1 MQDENVK
8 VEGLDEVYVTLDTL
22 ENKLSNTKPL
32 MTAIAHHLE
41 EIVHHSF
48 EVERTP
54 DGKSWSPIKPRKGDK
69 SPTKILKDSGHMQ
82 ETIYSKSTN
91 TTATVGLNAVSGN
104 FQYPLTHQFGTNK
117 AGKNR
122 NITIEARPFMPIK
135 SNGSLYDGLEKEL
148 EELVDD
154 YLSLK

>member
-1 MQDENVK
+1 MQDANIN
-8 VEGLDEVYVTLDTL
+8 VEGLDKVYLTLDTL
-22 ENKLSNTKPL
+22 QNKLSNTKPL

-54 DGKSWSPIKPRKGDK
+54 DGKGWSPIKPRKGDK

-91 TTATVGLNAVSGN
+91 NTATVGLNAVAGN

-135 SNGSLYDGLEKEL
+135 NDGKLYDKVEDEL
-148 EELVDD
+148 NEIVEEYIDL
-154 YLSLK
+154 